1 MLRLAAILLTVLAI
15 AACSSPAPSTP
26 SPPTAKPT
34 SVPVDSSGLRVGQM
48 AVVKAGVL
56 RQVADP
62 NHPEDRAFESPASAV
77 GQILQPLG
85 ESQHVLIVGGPTNPS
100 GDVYWRVADDPFPGC
115 CAPFGWVKEFSSK
128 DVLAIEAFH
137 PSCPDP
143 TTPITGNQL
152 LALGVME
159 ASTCFGTD
167 DFQLRGDVRCAQPVV
182 NQFLSITG
190 PDWTNDQ
197 TLCDI
202 DQAVALY
209 GPAVTSLYNA
219 ASADQGFDGDVALSA
234 HFNDP
239 SSADCRWAPGNAGS
253 FSFDESPVDTAQF
266 ACRMSVYVTAAT
278 PAAQSTESSPP

>member
-1 MLRLAAILLTVLAI
+1 
-15 AACSSPAPSTP
+15 
-26 SPPTAKPT
+26 
-34 SVPVDSSGLRVGQM
+34 M

-77 GQILQPLG
+77 GRILQPLG

-100 GDVYWRVADDPFPGC
+100 GDLYWRVADDPFPGC
-115 CAPFGWVKEFSSK
+115 CAPFGWVREFSSK
-128 DVLAIEAFH
+128 DVLAIEAFR
-137 PSCPDP
+137 PACPDP
-143 TTPITGNQL
+143 NTPITGNQL

-182 NQFLSITG
+182 SQFLSITG

-209 GPAVTSLYNA
+209 GPAVTALY
-219 ASADQGFDGDVALSA
+219 ADAPEGQGFDSNVALTA
-234 HFNDP
+234 HFNEP
-239 SSADCRWAPGNAGS
+239 SSTNCRWAPGNEGS
-253 FSFDESPVDTAQF
+253 FSLDSAPADTAQF
-266 ACRMSVYVTAAT
+266 ACRMSVFVTQAT
-278 PAAQSTESSPP
+278 PGQSETIR